1 MRRHGL
7 EAGSLEDGRTPL
19 PLAGADFDQNMAAG
33 AEDARRHRRQPP
45 ERVQPVRASGE
56 GAAGFV
62 VADFGFELIDLVVR
76 DIGQVRNDSVQ
87 GAGREGS
94 HQVAGYQSDS

>member
-19 PLAGADFDQNMAAG
+19 PLAGADFDQDMAAG
-33 AEDARRHRRQPP
+33 AEDARGHWRQPP
-45 ERVQPVRASGE
+45 ERIQAVRASGE
-56 GAAGFV
+56 GGAGFV
-62 VADFGFELIDLVVR
+62 VAHFGLELIDLPVR

-87 GAGREGS
+87 GAGREGGQ
-94 HQVAGYQSDS
+94 QVACYQLDS